1 LASSAFAA
9 DDAKKPKHWTPGYND
24 PSIGVL
30 GANKTPG
37 APPVNRNAAPP
48 APSAAPA
55 LPKVDAEAAT
65 MSGLNSQTV
74 VTGAAPRPEAQVEG
88 GSGTDTTAV
97 RGSMPGAA
105 QPPQVNTFLATH
117 LVISGL
123 IAGLIG
129 SDLGSILYGGPMMGD
144 ETAAMMGFILRIGL
158 VLGIAVLTV
167 RVIWGLIGGG
177 RRGDDYLPAA
187 GPRREPSFGRREDSF
202 DGRREPTF
210 ERSDEART
218 PRGRRG

>member
-1 LASSAFAA
+1 M
-9 DDAKKPKHWTPGYND
+9 PGYND

-55 LPKVDAEAAT
+55 LPKVDAEAPT

-88 GSGTDTTAV
+88 GSGTSGGDTTVVSA
-97 RGSMPGAA
+97 GMPGAA
-105 QPPQVNTFLATH
+105 QPQQVNTFLATH

-144 ETAAMMGFILRIGL
+144 ETAAVVGFILRIGL

-167 RVIWGLIGGG
+167 RVIWGLIGG
-177 RRGDDYLPAA
+177 RRQDDYLPAA

-210 ERSDEART
+210 ERSDETRT